1 VIVHQLYTG
10 SKFTG
15 VSLEPDA
22 KWPDMWRI
30 RMGERLS
37 DLVNLT
43 RAKDAAITWARPRG
57 LGGGGIATWHRRVT
71 ERERSPAAQ
80 NAPALGGVLAAP
92 ETRSA
97 ADPLPDWENLR

>member
-1 VIVHQLYTG
+1 MTKLAPPLRLYIG

-15 VSLEPDA
+15 VSIEPDA
-22 KWPDMWRI
+22 KWPNMWRI

-57 LGGGGIATWHRRVT
+57 LGGGVVATWHP
-71 ERERSPAAQ
+71 RETPAKAPPVAQ
-80 NAPALGGVLAAP
+80 TDPALGEVPAR
-92 ETRSA
+92 ES
-97 ADPLPDWENLR
+97 LR